1 MSINYSTVGKGGG
14 IIELRTNHPLVAVG
28 ELVHEE
34 VNSPGAKLMTTRG
47 GKHRLEILVVDDTVA
62 IVVDPVEGIDHLGVC
77 AGRGEGC
84 GVDVFKWVLHG
95 RGWARRFLVGA
106 I

>member
-34 VNSPGAKLMTTRG
+34 VNSPGAKLLTTRG
-47 GKHRLEILVVDDTVA
+47 GKHRLELLVVDDTVA
-62 IVVDPVEGIDHLGVC
+62 IAVDPVEGIDHLGVC
-77 AGRGEGC
+77 AGG
-84 GVDVFKWVLHG
+84 K
-95 RGWARRFLVGA
+95 AVGA
-106 I
+106 MSSNGSCMAGGGHVGFF